1 LLGLAE
7 RDMESLAA
15 RRDQLVA
22 EMAATTTDYVAL
34 GQLGTQLHEVQE
46 RLAEVEERWLELSEE
61 LGA

>member
-1 LLGLAE
+1 
-7 RDMESLAA
+7 MESLAA

-22 EMAATTTDYVAL
+22 EMAATTTDYVTL